1 MVRTAKDVPT
11 LLATCCQ
18 ETEKIKAYT
27 DLGCQVL
34 TLPQSKNGGVDLP
47 ALLTELGKQ
56 EIDSILVEGG
66 GAIHWSFLEAGLV
79 DKVQAYIA
87 PKLLGGQGAKGPV
100 GGQGFPHPDQAV
112 RLKAP
117 VLTQLGEDL
126 LIESEV
132 EK

>member
-1 MVRTAKDVPT
+1 M
-11 LLATCCQ
+11 
-18 ETEKIKAYT
+18 
-27 DLGCQVL
+27 
-34 TLPQSKNGGVDLP
+34 
-47 ALLTELGKQ
+47 
-56 EIDSILVEGG
+56 EGG